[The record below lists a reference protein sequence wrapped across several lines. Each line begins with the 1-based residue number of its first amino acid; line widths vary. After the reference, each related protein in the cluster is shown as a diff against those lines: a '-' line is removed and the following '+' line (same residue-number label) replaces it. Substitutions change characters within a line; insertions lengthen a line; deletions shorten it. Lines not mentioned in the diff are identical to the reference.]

1 MSKPRIL
8 VLYAHPA
15 PHRSRINRRLAEAAS
30 SLEGV
35 LLHDL
40 YETYPDF
47 FIDVPREQALLEG
60 AELVVFLHPIRW
72 YSMPS
77 LLKEWLDAVLQPGW
91 AYGPGA
97 TALRGKG
104 YLLAATTGSPLAT
117 YAPGERHGR
126 PFQDFLPPFEQTAA
140 LCGMRW
146 LAPHILYGANS
157 ASEEEVG
164 AHVAAF
170 RARLAGFLAGLPNTP
185 AQGETEHGA

>member
-1 MSKPRIL
+1 MTDHRIL

-15 PHRSRINRRLAEAAS
+15 PHRSRINRRLAEAAQ

-47 FIDVPREQALLEG
+47 FIDVTREQALLEA
-60 AELVVFLHPIRW
+60 AELVVFLHPLRW

-77 LLKEWLDAVLQPGW
+77 LLKEWVDAVLQPGW

-104 YLLAATTGSPLAT
+104 YLLALTTGSPAAA
-117 YAPGERHGR
+117 YAEGERHGR
-126 PFQDFLPPFEQTAA
+126 PFDDFLPPFQQTAA

-146 LAPHILYGANS
+146 LAPHILHGANS
-157 ASEEEVG
+157 ADDETVD

-170 RARLAGFLAGLPNTP
+170 RARLQAFLSGDR
-185 AQGETEHGA
+185 HGA

>member
-1 MSKPRIL
+1 MPNPRIL

-15 PHRSRINRRLAEAAS
+15 SHRSRINRRLAEAAR
-30 SLEGV
+30 SLDGV

-47 FIDVPREQALLEG
+47 FIDVAREQALLEQ

-104 YLLAATTGSPLAT
+104 YLLAATTGSPLET
-117 YAPGERHGR
+117 YRPGGRHGR

-140 LCGMRW
+140 LCGMQW
-146 LAPHILYGANS
+146 WTPHLLHGANS
-157 ASEEEVG
+157 ASEDTIA

-170 RARLAGFLAGLPNTP
+170 RARLAHFLQSPDEKTDR
-185 AQGETEHGA
+185 HGA

>member
-1 MSKPRIL
+1 MPNHRIL

-15 PHRSRINRRLAEAAS
+15 PHRSRINRRLADAARS
-30 SLEGV
+30 IDGV

-47 FIDVPREQALLEG
+47 FIDVAREQALVEQ
-60 AELVVFLHPIRW
+60 ADVVVFLHPVRW

-77 LLKEWLDAVLQPGW
+77 LLKEWVDAVLQPGW

-97 TALRGKG
+97 SALRGKG
-104 YLLAATTGSPLAT
+104 YLLALTAGSTLDS
-117 YAPGERHGR
+117 YAEGERHGHA
-126 PFQDFLPPFEQTAA
+126 FDAFLPPFRQTAA

-146 LAPHILYGANS
+146 LEPHILHGANS
-157 ASEEEVG
+157 VDEAAVD

-170 RARLAGFLAGLPNTP
+170 RARLLGFLEG
-185 AQGETEHGA
+185 QDDGA

>member
-1 MSKPRIL
+1 MSNHRIL

-15 PHRSRINRRLAEAAS
+15 PHRSRINRRLADAARA
-30 SLEGV
+30 LDGV

-47 FIDVPREQALLEG
+47 FIDVAREQALVEQAG
-60 AELVVFLHPIRW
+60 LVVLLHPLRW

-77 LLKEWLDAVLQPGW
+77 LLKEWVDAVLQPGW

-104 YLLAATTGSPLAT
+104 YLLAITAGSALDA
-117 YAPGERHGR
+117 YAEGERHGHA
-126 PFQDFLPPFEQTAA
+126 FDAFLPPFRQTAA
-140 LCGMRW
+140 LCGMHW
-146 LAPHILYGANS
+146 LEPHVLHGANS
-157 ASEEEVG
+157 ADEAAVD

-170 RARLAGFLAGLPNTP
+170 RARLLAFLEG
-185 AQGETEHGA
+185 QDDGA

>member
-1 MSKPRIL
+1 MSNPRIL

-15 PHRSRINRRLAEAAS
+15 PHRSRINRRLAEAAR
-30 SLEGV
+30 SLDGV

-47 FIDVPREQALLEG
+47 FIDVPREQALLEQ

-97 TALRGKG
+97 TALKGKG
-104 YLLAATTGSPLAT
+104 YLLATTTGSPLGT

-126 PFQDFLPPFEQTAA
+126 PFEDFLPPFEQTAA

-146 LAPHILYGANS
+146 LTPHILHGANS
-157 ASEEEVG
+157 ASEQAID

-170 RARLAGFLAGLPNTP
+170 RARLEEFLNTP
-185 AQGETEHGA
+185 EPGANKHGT